1 MNLEIHAIKKKKNK
15 EKIETFNMK
24 KKLIN
29 KTSPKTL

>member
-1 MNLEIHAIKKKKNK
+1 MDLEIHAIKKKNK